1 MHKLGAIT
9 GLRFE
14 ARLLARA
21 AARRGDCV
29 LLPPIAV
36 GGSPER
42 AHDAALRLAD
52 QGAAML
58 LSFGLGGGLDPA
70 LRPGEVV
77 IAARVSTLEQP
88 SLATDPNWTQALAQ
102 ALAQQ
107 PQAIITSPRAI
118 VRATEK
124 AALYQSHGAVLVDME
139 SYGVAAAAQAR
150 GLPFASVRA
159 VADPAVRGIPS
170 AAMAGMAAD
179 GSTKPGAVL
188 AALVRN
194 PGDLPGLL
202 QVARDSSRARRALSR
217 VALLHP
223 ALFGIR

>member
-21 AARRGDCV
+21 AARRDDCV
-29 LLPPIAV
+29 LLPPVAV

-52 QGAAML
+52 QGAGLL

-70 LRPGEVV
+70 LRPGDLVL
-77 IAARVSTLEQP
+77 ASRVAMPDQP
-88 SLATDPNWTQALAQ
+88 SLATDPAWTQTLAQ
-102 ALAQQ
+102 ALALQ
-107 PQAIITSPRAI
+107 PQTILTSPRAI
-118 VRATEK
+118 LMPAEK
-124 AALYQSHGAVLVDME
+124 AALHQAHGAVLVDME
-139 SYGVAAAAQAR
+139 TYGVAAAAQAH
-150 GLPFASVRA
+150 GLPFACVRA
-159 VADPAVRGIPS
+159 VADPADRAIPS
-170 AAMAGMAAD
+170 AAMEGMAAD

-188 AALVRN
+188 AALLRH

-202 QVARDSSRARRALSR
+202 HVARDSGRARRALGR

-223 ALFGIR
+223 ALFGRC